1 MLNRGLE
8 CRMLGGMFVLTMF
21 GVAAIRRRCSNAR
34 HFNLILPFQFPALNF
49 HGLLA
54 LT

>member
-34 HFNLILPFQFPALNF
+34 HFNLFNSPYLVNF
-49 HGLLA
+49 HH
-54 LT
+54 